1 MVKKETKCSVDKIE
15 NPKTKNCVNKTGRIG
30 KTLVKQC
37 STDKILNLE
46 TNRCVKS

>member
-1 MVKKETKCSVDKIE
+1 MVKKETKCSVEKIL
-15 NPKTKNCVNKTGRIG
+15 NLKTDNCVLKTGKIG